1 MEWEKIA
8 GNKRR
13 LTVKLGFTSLKPT
26 LQLCRRHTDCFYL
39 SMSRYGIE
47 NQIIYATISS
57 RRIFLFAYL
66 DVAFYRLPAPNHR
79 LLVPNHCLLA
89 PNHSLAAPN
98 EKQIS
103 WAPFGS
109 PSFIAVPLVFCV
121 QSLCRK
127 GAGRACR
134 RLLLKRSRCHKAGEP
149 YKMADWWVV
158 SRLSFF
164 FYLLLVACRSVF
176 YVSCMILAFY
186 VFSLTPFIRGVCR
199 HFIASGSSQPYLSK
213 WKVRLGGRLFGKE
226 SDESVI
232 NAFVNNDKST

>member
-1 MEWEKIA
+1 M
-8 GNKRR
+8 RR
-13 LTVKLGFTSLKPT
+13 YRVAASFCLLIWMSL
-26 LQLCRRHTDCFYL
+26 
-39 SMSRYGIE
+39 
-47 NQIIYATISS
+47 
-57 RRIFLFAYL
+57 
-66 DVAFYRLPAPNHR
+66 FYRLPAANHR
-79 LLVPNHCLLA
+79 LLVPNHSLLV

-98 EKQIS
+98 KKQIS

-109 PSFIAVPLVFCV
+109 PSFIAVPLAFCV

-127 GAGRACR
+127 GAGQVCR
-134 RLLLKRSRCHKAGEP
+134 RLLLKRSRWHKAGEP
-149 YKMADWWVV
+149 YKMADWWAV

-176 YVSCMILAFY
+176 YVSCIIFAFY
-186 VFSLTPFIRGVCR
+186 VFSLTQFTRGVCR
-199 HFIASGSSQPYLSK
+199 YFIASGSSQSYLSK